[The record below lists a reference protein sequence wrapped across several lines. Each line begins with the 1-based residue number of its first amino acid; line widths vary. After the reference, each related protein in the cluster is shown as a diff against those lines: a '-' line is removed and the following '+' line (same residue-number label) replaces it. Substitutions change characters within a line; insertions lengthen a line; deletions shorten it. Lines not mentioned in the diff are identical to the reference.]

1 MQREAARLSLIA
13 PALASFATTDHF
25 LNRNFRVIS
34 RPASLAPAAA
44 GPKAS
49 SGFGWLTPPA
59 SIPRRSCRP
68 IIASRDWCGLVPH
81 GGASRSFWPE
91 RSRVMWGF
99 LQAYA
104 DTKDKKR

>member
-49 SGFGWLTPPA
+49 SGFGWSTPPA
-59 SIPRRSCRP
+59 SIPRRSCPP
-68 IIASRDWCGLVPH
+68 IIASRDWGGVVPH
-81 GGASRSFWPE
+81 GGVSRYCWPN
-91 RSRVMWGF
+91 RSRILWP
-99 LQAYA
+99 LSQAYA
-104 DTKDKKR
+104 RKDNQNA